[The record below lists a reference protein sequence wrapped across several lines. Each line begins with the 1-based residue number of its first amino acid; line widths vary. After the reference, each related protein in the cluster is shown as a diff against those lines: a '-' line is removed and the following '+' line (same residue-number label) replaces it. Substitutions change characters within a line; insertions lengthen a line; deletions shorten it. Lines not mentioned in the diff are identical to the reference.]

1 MARSPG
7 SGCRLVRG
15 RLIRSAAASKS
26 RRTVGTTAGPD
37 VALEI
42 QPREQFTIERLI
54 PLHIGRLDVSYT
66 NSALF
71 MTIAVVLITAL
82 MLLGTRRA
90 ALVPGRW
97 QSVAEMSYEFVVDMV
112 DTNAGHGGRDFFPF
126 VFTLFMF
133 ILFSNLLGL
142 IPYSF
147 TVTSHIIVTF
157 ALAAVVFIGVTI
169 IGFIRHGAHFLR
181 LFVPEGVPVALLL
194 LLVPIELLSYFIRP
208 FTLSIRLFANMLAGH
223 TMLAI
228 FGGFA
233 ASVGLLAIFPLA
245 INIALVGLEL
255 LVAVLQAYVFAILTC
270 LYLRDALHLH

>member
-1 MARSPG
+1 M
-7 SGCRLVRG
+7 
-15 RLIRSAAASKS
+15 
-26 RRTVGTTAGPD
+26 
-37 VALEI
+37 ALELH
-42 QPREQFTIERLI
+42 PLEQFKVEPLI
-54 PLHIGRLDVSYT
+54 PLHIGGFDVSYT

-71 MTIAVVLITAL
+71 MTVAVVLITAL
-82 MLLGTRRA
+82 LVLGTRRG

-97 QSVAEMSYEFVVDMV
+97 QSIAELSYEFVADMV
-112 DTNAGHGGRDFFPF
+112 ETNAGHGAEPYFPF

-133 ILFSNLLGL
+133 VLFANFLGL

-157 ALAAVVFIGVTI
+157 ALAALVFIGVTI
-169 IGFIRHGAHFLR
+169 IGIARHGTHFLR
-181 LFVPEGVPVALLL
+181 LFVPEGVPLVLLF

-233 ASVGLLAIFPLA
+233 ASVGLLAFLPTA
-245 INIALVGLEL
+245 INIALVGLEI
-255 LVAVLQAYVFAILTC
+255 LVAALQAYVFAILTC

>member
-1 MARSPG
+1 
-7 SGCRLVRG
+7 
-15 RLIRSAAASKS
+15 
-26 RRTVGTTAGPD
+26 
-37 VALEI
+37 VAIEL
-42 QPREQFTIERLI
+42 QPLEQFTIERI
-54 PLHIGRLDVSYT
+54 VPLHIGKLDVSYT
-66 NSALF
+66 NSALL
-71 MTIAVVLITAL
+71 MTIVVVLITAL
-82 MLLGTRRA
+82 VMLSTRRA

-97 QSVAEMSYEFVVDMV
+97 QSVTEMLYEFVADMV
-112 DTNAGHGGRDFFPF
+112 DTNAGHGARDFFPF

-142 IPYSF
+142 VPYSF

-157 ALAAVVFIGVTI
+157 ALAAVVFIGVTTVGI
-169 IGFIRHGAHFLR
+169 VKHGFHFLR
-181 LFVPEGVPVALLL
+181 LFVPEGVPIVLLL

-233 ASVGLLAIFPLA
+233 ASIWLVALFPLA
-245 INIALVGLEL
+245 INVALVGLEL

>member
-1 MARSPG
+1 MAIE
-7 SGCRLVRG
+7 L
-15 RLIRSAAASKS
+15 
-26 RRTVGTTAGPD
+26 
-37 VALEI
+37 
-42 QPREQFTIERLI
+42 QPLEQFEIERI
-54 PLHIGRLDVSYT
+54 VPLHIGKLDVSYT
-66 NSALF
+66 NSALM
-71 MTIAVVLITAL
+71 MTIVVVLITAL
-82 MLLGTRRA
+82 IMLSTRKA

-97 QSVAEMSYEFVVDMV
+97 QSMTEMFYEFVADMV
-112 DTNAGHGGRDFFPF
+112 DTNAGHGARQFFPF

-142 IPYSF
+142 VPYSF

-157 ALAAVVFIGVTI
+157 ALAAIVFVGVTI
-169 IGFIRHGAHFLR
+169 VGIVKHGFHFLR
-181 LFVPEGVPVALLL
+181 LFVPEGVPVLLLL

-233 ASVGLLAIFPLA
+233 ASIWLVALFPLA
-245 INIALVGLEL
+245 INVALVGLEL